1 MVGRDPDEH
10 GRTATP
16 LELLFDLTFVI
27 GYGAAANE
35 LAHSLTEDHVVDG
48 LVAFG
53 IAVFAVTWAWVNFSW
68 FASAFDTDDW
78 PYRIT
83 TLVQMV
89 GVLVLALGVPD
100 LFDSVVHGDLDARV
114 MILGYVVM
122 RVPMVLQ
129 WFRAMRQEPSCAPA
143 CRAMILT
150 LLGAQTGWVLLLL
163 VDAWVH
169 LGLAASLVVVLVL
182 IGVEVTGPVLAEHR
196 GDGTPWHPH
205 HIAERYGLLVIIT
218 LGEGLIG
225 TMATLSAQVGPH
237 GPGWSTDVAVL
248 GFAGTALTFGLW
260 WTYFTIRW
268 AEALQVRQERSFGWG
283 YGHLAIF
290 GALVAAGAGLHAGAY
305 YLEHH
310 STLSTEATVITV
322 VAPVAVYLAALYGL
336 YALLTRQFDPF
347 HTLLVAL
354 SGLVLFASFLLAVA
368 GVPLEWCL
376 LVVAL
381 TPWVTVVGYELVGH
395 RHQAEV
401 VSRMSED

>member
-1 MVGRDPDEH
+1 MVGRDPDER
-10 GRTATP
+10 GRAATP

-27 GYGAAANE
+27 AYGAAANE

-48 LVAFG
+48 LIAFAF
-53 IAVFAVTWAWVNFSW
+53 AVFAVTWAWINFSW

-100 LFDSVVHGDLDARV
+100 LFDSIAHDDLDARV
-114 MILGYVVM
+114 MIVGYVVM
-122 RVPMVLQ
+122 RVPMLVQ
-129 WFRAMRQEPSCAPA
+129 WTRAMRQEPSCAPA
-143 CRAMILT
+143 CRAMIVT
-150 LLGAQTGWVLLLL
+150 LLVAQTGWVLLLL
-163 VDAWVH
+163 VDDRAH
-169 LGLAASLVVVLVL
+169 LGLAASLVVVVVL
-182 IGVEVTGPVLAEHR
+182 IGVELTGPVLAEHR

-237 GPGWSTDVAVL
+237 GPGWSMDVAVL
-248 GFAGTALTFGLW
+248 GFAGVALTFGLW
-260 WTYFTIRW
+260 WTYFVIRW
-268 AEALQVRQERSFGWG
+268 GEALAARQERSFGWG

-290 GALVAAGAGLHAGAY
+290 GCLVATGAGLHAGAY

-310 STLSTEATVITV
+310 STLSTEATVVTV
-322 VAPVAVYLAALYGL
+322 VAPVAVYLAAMYGL

-347 HTLLVAL
+347 HTLLLAL
-354 SGLVLFASFLLAVA
+354 SGVVLFASFLLAAA
-368 GVPLEWCL
+368 GLPLEWCL
-376 LVVAL
+376 LVLSL

-395 RHQAEV
+395 RHQADAV
-401 VSRMSED
+401 ARLSES